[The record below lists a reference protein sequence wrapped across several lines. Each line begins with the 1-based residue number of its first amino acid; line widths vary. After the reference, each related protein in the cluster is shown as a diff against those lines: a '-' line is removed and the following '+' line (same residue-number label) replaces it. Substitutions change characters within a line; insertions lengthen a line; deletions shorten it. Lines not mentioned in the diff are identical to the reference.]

1 MEVAFNIPI
10 WLMWLIGVPCGLV
23 VLFFA
28 VIGAMFLWSWR
39 NGPFG

>member
-1 MEVAFNIPI
+1 MEVAFSIPV
-10 WLMWLIGVPCGLV
+10 WLVWLIGSLCGLV

-28 VIGAMFLWSWR
+28 AIGAMFLWSWR